1 MFHEITKHI
10 DIQMHFIGDVIA
22 QDAIVIIK
30 KKIPTMDILIG
41 MMTKIISTIKFKHY
55 FWT

>member
-1 MFHEITKHI
+1 MFHERTKHI

-30 KKIPTMDILIG
+30 NKNK
-41 MMTKIISTIKFKHY
+41 
-55 FWT
+55 